1 MERETKTVT
10 TPENKELVLKSYLTA
25 KERNGYL
32 LELAANGLTKASLDD
47 AHESAVTVATIKSA
61 KKLFETAIVRYD
73 GSAENIAER
82 LDDVKSDEYDFVL
95 NAAGEV
101 LAGNFRKAK

>member
-1 MERETKTVT
+1 MERETKTLT
-10 TPENKELVLKSYLTA
+10 TPDGKELVLKSYLTA

-32 LELAANGLTKASLDD
+32 LELDANGLKGSEGGAPD
-47 AHESAVTVATIKSA
+47 APTIAATIKSA
-61 KKLFETAIVRYD
+61 KKLFETAVVSYD
-73 GSAENIAER
+73 GSAENISDR
-82 LDDVKSDEYDFVL
+82 LESGKADEYDFVL